1 MDCAYPGYN
10 QPMPELDITASDA
23 HVYDVTITDQ
33 TGAKT
38 EHCVT
43 VPERLL
49 RDLGIAASQEPA
61 LDRASMIYL
70 LERESASSVLAAFT
84 LDEIT
89 GYFPGSPREITG
101 LL

>member
-1 MDCAYPGYN
+1 
-10 QPMPELDITASDA
+10 MPELDITASGA

-61 LDRASMIYL
+61 LVRASMIYL

-84 LDEIT
+84 LDDIT
-89 GYFPGSPREITG
+89 RYFPDYPREITA

>member
-1 MDCAYPGYN
+1 
-10 QPMPELDITASDA
+10 MPELDITASGA

-61 LDRASMIYL
+61 LVRASMIYL

-84 LDEIT
+84 LDDIT
-89 GYFPGSPREITG
+89 RYFPDYPRGITA